1 MCRAIMP
8 TLEAKT
14 WLSDKIEKPLVYRK
28 CKFPSSADNYVLIWV
43 EFLLK
48 CISAKSCKFEIS
60 FKS

>member
-8 TLEAKT
+8 TLEAKIS
-14 WLSDKIEKPLVYRK
+14 LSAKIKKLLVYKK
-28 CKFPSSADNYVLIWV
+28 CKFPLSADNYVLTRV
-43 EFLLK
+43 ELLLK

>member
-1 MCRAIMP
+1 MCRAIMAI
-8 TLEAKT
+8 LEAKI
-14 WLSDKIEKPLVYRK
+14 WLSAKIKKLLVYKK
-28 CKFPSSADNYVLIWV
+28 CKFPLSADNYVLIWV